1 MYNQGRYN
9 VLWSWV
15 LSCLVCFKR
24 IALFL
29 LGEVFR
35 LEYRGWINQSW
46 PYIPNKK
53 QYYGKSVYVL
63 YLLINVIRI
72 LCNNLMYYYSSRI
85 MSAEDIQALE
95 QHTTW
100 SNIASGLDN
109 KRINA
114 L

>member
-1 MYNQGRYN
+1 
-9 VLWSWV
+9 
-15 LSCLVCFKR
+15 
-24 IALFL
+24 
-29 LGEVFR
+29 
-35 LEYRGWINQSW
+35 
-46 PYIPNKK
+46 
-53 QYYGKSVYVL
+53 
-63 YLLINVIRI
+63 
-72 LCNNLMYYYSSRI
+72 MYYYSSRI